1 MCPSREVCGCVNAST
16 SCFSRIPV
24 KSEDVTEAETDATAA
39 GEEVIKE
46 RRGCM
51 KEADRR
57 GSEQD
62 KVRECKRRRKGEE
75 EKLGKIP
82 PSLSIHSSRVP

>member
-1 MCPSREVCGCVNAST
+1 MSKERIVWVNAST
-16 SCFSRIPV
+16 SCCSRVSV

-39 GEEVIKE
+39 REEVIKE

-51 KEADRR
+51 KEADRS

-62 KVRECKRRRKGEE
+62 KVRECKRRRKQGE
-75 EKLGKIP
+75 EKLRKIL
-82 PSLSIHSSRVP
+82 PSLSIHTSSLP